1 MVKVNIDAVVH
12 GMVAGKDISG
22 QHGLLLLPKGT
33 VISEE
38 HLRSMRAFGVRD
50 VEILAPQPDTD
61 GQDEADDGDFAET
74 LARCR
79 ALLRPRFAAL
89 DIAAPFGQAVFELAA
104 GRAASRA
111 LAEGLDLD
119 AAALTPSLTG
129 FAPERQLFGPE
140 TIDPA
145 SLVSGEVEL
154 ATLPEVHVR
163 LLSALEA
170 ENTTPQ
176 DLAAIIGRDPS
187 LSAKLLRLVNS
198 PHYAA
203 RTPIDS
209 ITRAVAM
216 VGRKELTT
224 LVLGLAALTA
234 FDDIEPGL
242 WDMRAFWRHAAACA
256 VYASLLAA
264 ACPGTASDR
273 AFVGGLLHD
282 IGQLV
287 ILRKLPAAAARAL
300 LLSRVEGLPDTEAE
314 TAVLGFDHAL
324 VGQTLLTG
332 WHFPETL
339 TRLVADHHQ
348 PPSDA
353 ASRETAL
360 VHVADILATAWSW
373 PAFSGSPVP
382 ALREAAW
389 QSLGL
394 PEYLLPEVAAAGDDR
409 IRDIE
414 AVFFRRDQGKPQ

>member
-1 MVKVNIDAVVH
+1 MVKVSIEEVKN
-12 GMVAGKDISG
+12 GMVAGKDVSG
-22 QHGLLLLPKGT
+22 QHGVLLLPKGS

-38 HLRSMRAFGVRD
+38 HLRAMRAFGVRD
-50 VEILAPQPDTD
+50 VEVVAQGP
-61 GQDEADDGDFAET
+61 ADGDDDEGFAEV

-89 DIAAPFGQAVFELAA
+89 DLAAPFGQMVFE
-104 GRAASRA
+104 RAAARAAAQA

-119 AAALTPSLTG
+119 AAADTPSLTG

-140 TIDPA
+140 NIDPA

-163 LLSALEA
+163 LLEALQAEHSSA
-170 ENTTPQ
+170 Q

-198 PHYAA
+198 PHYGSRA
-203 RTPIDS
+203 PIDS
-209 ITRAVAM
+209 IARAVAM

-264 ACPGTASDR
+264 ACPGTAPDR

-300 LLSRVEGLPDTEAE
+300 LLSRVEGLPDAEAE

-324 VGQTLLTG
+324 VGRTLLTS

-339 TRLVADHHQ
+339 TRIAADHHH
-348 PPSDA
+348 PPGDV

-360 VHVADILATAWSW
+360 VHVADILATAWAW

-382 ALREAAW
+382 ALSEAAW
-389 QSLGL
+389 RSLGL
-394 PEYLLPEVAAAGDDR
+394 PETLLAEVAAAGDDR
-409 IRDIE
+409 VCDIE
-414 AVFFRRDQGKPQ
+414 AVFFSRGQTTPQ